1 MEMATLAAR
10 KQQSEVGSKLLPLRD
25 ASRVEQIL
33 KDNCRKAL
41 QLSKLLDTIDELRQ
55 RGDDD
60 EAWLMKAWVDVF
72 SMDAAV
78 EVAEKEFMRAVTRM
92 GLKFHQDKLGPM
104 IAETPLADAQKES
117 LTKLY
122 GRLQALARDVC
133 SATYAVKEMPPPSAP
148 SDVEAKLEKKH
159 DGQLML
165 VVSCAPLTS
174 QEKHL
179 ELELLLQVEGMFED
193 DEPVIVEMLEEHD
206 RMVARLTESDLYWLF
221 ASEIAFS
228 ASYKCEL
235 YKRDSFNSIDGD
247 AVPLLVQDLDYA
259 MNDRGEDKS
268 EDKSEEEM
276 IPLEEARKRL
286 QRLVIDLDE
295 NFADERPRP
304 TSKGDV
310 KKKEVPKPSSKPQ
323 PQHKPCPDRTLH
335 TQTSKRCLEAPHAT
349 EASPFGRRQHVGSQ
363 HSSFK
368 QAWQRLGSASSSY
381 QQALS
386 QWPQRTHASQQAQ
399 IPGAQATG
407 VEDKAGQVDCEPGKR
422 TGRLARRLARQLG
435 RTRLAKR
442 L

>member
-1 MEMATLAAR
+1 MAAR

-92 GLKFHQDKLGPM
+92 GLKFHQDELGPM

-206 RMVARLTESDLYWLF
+206 RMVAQNQISTGCLLPRLPSLHLTN
-221 ASEIAFS
+221 ASCTKGIHS
-228 ASYKCEL
+228 T
-235 YKRDSFNSIDGD
+235 
-247 AVPLLVQDLDYA
+247 PLV
-259 MNDRGEDKS
+259 
-268 EDKSEEEM
+268 EM
-276 IPLEEARKRL
+276 PCRCW
-286 QRLVIDLDE
+286 
-295 NFADERPRP
+295 
-304 TSKGDV
+304 SK
-310 KKKEVPKPSSKPQ
+310 
-323 PQHKPCPDRTLH
+323 
-335 TQTSKRCLEAPHAT
+335 
-349 EASPFGRRQHVGSQ
+349 
-363 HSSFK
+363 
-368 QAWQRLGSASSSY
+368 
-381 QQALS
+381 
-386 QWPQRTHASQQAQ
+386 
-399 IPGAQATG
+399 I
-407 VEDKAGQVDCEPGKR
+407 
-422 TGRLARRLARQLG
+422 
-435 RTRLAKR
+435 
-442 L
+442 